1 MDIVSLAPILLL
13 VVAFYF
19 LLIRPQR
26 NRAKA
31 QQAMIAAV
39 RPGARVMTT
48 AGIFGT
54 VVAVSEEVMSIEIAP
69 GIAMEV
75 LPAAIAPGD
84 AYARHLH
91 AQVAAEA
98 VIDALANPS

>member
-31 QQAMIAAV
+31 QQSMMM
-39 RPGARVMTT
+39 RWP
-48 AGIFGT
+48 F
-54 VVAVSEEVMSIEIAP
+54 VAEN
-69 GIAMEV
+69 
-75 LPAAIAPGD
+75 L
-84 AYARHLH
+84 
-91 AQVAAEA
+91 
-98 VIDALANPS
+98 